1 MDKIRTAAQN
11 KAESGEFV
19 DSIGELIEMCEK
31 EGYIERYYI
40 ESPKDR
46 VDLTI
51 ADMQRYTRTLIEEET
66 NLPIMVEKAL
76 REIEKEDK
84 DNAANTED
92 SIIDDIDLS
101 LEDLEATLKDQDF
114 TDFEDF
120 LDEEAAADAD
130 YLGGDI

>member
-1 MDKIRTAAQN
+1 
-11 KAESGEFV
+11 
-19 DSIGELIEMCEK
+19 
-31 EGYIERYYI
+31 
-40 ESPKDR
+40 
-46 VDLTI
+46 
-51 ADMQRYTRTLIEEET
+51 MQRYTRTLIEEET